1 MYWTTISYKMWG
13 DRIQT
18 DIVLAIERIEDVD
31 EIAVKYRM
39 KCTENERERLIK
51 RLEKE
56 KVLYIKRGYIFPDY
70 SIINRL
76 EYDMDDKHETVGTDK
91 IGVGP
96 LYVEVP

>member
-1 MYWTTISYKMWG
+1 MYWTTMSFKTWG

-39 KCTENERERLIK
+39 KCTEDERERLIK
-51 RLEKE
+51 KLEKE
-56 KVLYIKRGYIFPDY
+56 KVLYMKKGYIYQNYP
-70 SIINRL
+70 IINRI
-76 EYDMDDKHETVGTDK
+76 EPDISDATIGPDMM
-91 IGVGP
+91 GVGP